1 MSSRVSTVEWS
12 GSLVGGSGS
21 IALTSS
27 GNGTF
32 DYSLAT
38 RAADAATTTSP
49 EELLAA
55 AYASCYAMQL
65 SALLAPGPEETPR
78 LHVEAVVTQGG
89 PEVDFGIANITLL
102 VRGRDIALT
111 ADQFAEL
118 AHTASSACPIGRAL
132 SNVPVS
138 VDVAMVN

>member
-1 MSSRVSTVEWS
+1 MSVRTASADWQ
-12 GSLVGGSGS
+12 GGLVTGSGT

-27 GNGTF
+27 GEGTF

-38 RAADAATTTSP
+38 RAADQAKTTSP

-65 SALLAPGPEETPR
+65 SALLDPGPDETPV

-89 PEVDFGIANITLL
+89 PEVDFGIVSIGLS
-102 VRGRDIALT
+102 VRARDLDSSDEAFI
-111 ADQFAEL
+111 EL
-118 AHTASSACPIGRAL
+118 ARTASSMCPIGRAL
-132 SNVPVS
+132 STVPVT
-138 VDVAMVN
+138 VDAALDR